1 MKLEQ
6 IRPTFLRIDELI
18 KTLLAAGGN
27 AEFEKVRKLTGMVLE
42 LIDIETNDWCSTRG
56 SGSKHLFY

>member
-1 MKLEQ
+1 MQLEQ

-27 AEFEKVRKLTGMVLE
+27 AEFEKVRKLTGMVSL
-42 LIDIETNDWCSTRG
+42 
-56 SGSKHLFY
+56 